1 MHTRARRSLFRVGD
15 HQMRME
21 RHDPL
26 LQQLLELGVPIVSVS
41 LSLWLW
47 VKFPVGQSLHM
58 NYPLCPWAGHF
69 FFFFFCSP
77 TGGIGHNVNGWKMHM
92 KSWMDVQANKS
103 LISAEALWM
112 SKQNERSQHLW
123 DGLKSKKKKKMQLSL
138 RENVRKLPQ
147 NRTCTQFTNA
157 TQDCA
162 WTSVCFLSMNQIF
175 NAQRWPV
182 AHS

>member
-69 FFFFFCSP
+69 FFFFFALPLEELGTMLMDGKC
-77 TGGIGHNVNGWKMHM
+77 IWKAG
-92 KSWMDVQANKS
+92 WMDVQANKS

-123 DGLKSKKKKKMQLSL
+123 DGLKSKKKKKNAIIIKRKCKKTSSKPYLHPICQCNARLCMNL
-138 RENVRKLPQ
+138 RVFFKYESN
-147 NRTCTQFTNA
+147 F
-157 TQDCA
+157 
-162 WTSVCFLSMNQIF
+162 
-175 NAQRWPV
+175 
-182 AHS
+182 